1 LSAAAQSDPDKS
13 TIDVKA
19 IDGKNMKLRAVF
31 VWFDLAGDLREYL
44 RIERE
49 AKLHN

>member
-19 IDGKNMKLRAVF
+19 IDGKNMKLQVVF
-31 VWFDLAGDLREYL
+31 VRFDPAIDVREYL
-44 RIERE
+44 CIEQE